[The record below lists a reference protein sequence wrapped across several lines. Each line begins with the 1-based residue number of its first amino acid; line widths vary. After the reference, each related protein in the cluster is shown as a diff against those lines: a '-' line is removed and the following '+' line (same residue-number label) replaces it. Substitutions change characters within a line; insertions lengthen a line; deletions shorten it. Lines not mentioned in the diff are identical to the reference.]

1 MGFTSNLP
9 HTARTPRQ
17 ISQSPQISDGLA
29 NAAVKYSTA
38 FLKRD
43 LPEGRL
49 GSDQEV
55 ADVISFVVS
64 ERARWVNGALIPV
77 DGAQGR
83 PGAQWFGE
91 A

>member
-1 MGFTSNLP
+1 MFDRGGWDRYQQNDPDNF
-9 HTARTPRQ
+9 
-17 ISQSPQISDGLA
+17 
-29 NAAVKYSTA
+29 AV

-49 GSDQEV
+49 GTDQEV
-55 ADVISFVVS
+55 ADVIAFVVS
-64 ERARWVNGALIPV
+64 DRARWVNGALIPV

-83 PGAQWFGE
+83 PTARWFRD